1 MLDAEEDTARHNGEG
16 QVPMLDL
23 DLGQLVGASV
33 HHGHVVVGAM
43 TGGDPAA
50 VLQVPVAVVG
60 PHRAD
65 AFRDL
70 EVALLHQSCAFLP

>member
-1 MLDAEEDTARHNGEG
+1 
-16 QVPMLDL
+16 
-23 DLGQLVGASV
+23 
-33 HHGHVVVGAM
+33 M

-50 VLQVPVAVVG
+50 VLQIPVAVVG

-70 EVALLHQSCAFLP
+70 EVALLNQSCAFLPQIRNERGIRT